1 MKKIIIAATLVFALG
16 GGVTHASVPSS
27 PAYQF
32 SSKDQVHNAFVK
44 LVNKYPRQ
52 QKTLLD
58 IESAFKNPGV
68 SDAAIKMKMIKAGII
83 FKLKEPKLCDEVIN
97 TFGLSSDGYRH
108 ILNIV
113 RA

>member
-1 MKKIIIAATLVFALG
+1 MKKTIIAASLVFALC
-16 GGVTHASVPSS
+16 GGVAHASTS
-27 PAYQF
+27 PAF
-32 SSKDQVHNAFVK
+32 KFNSIDEVHNAFVK

-58 IESAFKNPGV
+58 IESAFKNPRV
-68 SDAAIKMKMIKAGII
+68 SDAAIKKKMIIAGVI

-97 TFGLSSDGYRH
+97 TFGLSTDGYRH